1 MTKEEIRTILRA
13 SGAAAV
19 GFAAAA
25 PLSGDEEARFDR
37 WIARGAHAGMGYME
51 RHATLRRSLDN
62 VLHGTRTVIAMAFS
76 FVPPQ
81 ERPQTLPAI
90 ARYAYGRDYHK
101 VIPRRLAEPLK
112 RLRELYPQEDFR
124 LCIDSAPVAE
134 RYWAVKAGIGF
145 RGFNGS
151 VIVDGCGCYCF
162 LCELLTT
169 MEIEP
174 DAPSERHCL
183 QCGECLRRC
192 PTGALGSAGIDCR
205 RCLSYLTIE
214 HRGDWDAEGERAMA
228 TDAGSRTLFGC
239 DICLAAC
246 PHNRDLTP
254 TPIAEF
260 HPSATMLSLD
270 TPALSGSDSELR
282 QKLAGSPLLRAR
294 PEGLRRNAA
303 WNRNGE

>member
-1 MTKEEIRTILRA
+1 MTKEEMRTLLTG

-19 GFAAAA
+19 GFAAAM
-25 PLSGDEEARFDR
+25 PPDVGEIDRFSR
-37 WIARGAHAGMGYME
+37 WIARGDHAGMTYME
-51 RHATLRRSLDN
+51 RHATLRQSLDN
-62 VLHGTRTVIAMAFS
+62 VLPGTRTVVSMAFS

-101 VIPRRLAEPLK
+101 VIPGRLAEPLR
-112 RLRELYPQEDFR
+112 RLRESYPQESFR

-145 RGFNGS
+145 RGLNGS

-169 MEIEP
+169 LEIES
-174 DAPSERHCL
+174 DTPSGKHCL

-192 PTGALGSAGIDCR
+192 PTGALGSTGIDCR

-228 TDAGSRTLFGC
+228 TDAGRRTLFGC
-239 DICLAAC
+239 DICLTAC
-246 PHNRDLTP
+246 PHNRNLP
-254 TPIAEF
+254 PSPIEEF
-260 HPSATMLSLD
+260 HPSPDMLSLD
-270 TPALSGSDSELR
+270 ATSLFGSDRELR
-282 QKLAGSPLLRAR
+282 QRLAGSPLLRAR